1 MRDNVFKDFTVQVKS
16 SFNVTA
22 VSVYSCA
29 MSGDAKLICGESI
42 DRKIVNERYCRF
54 NSTVVITA
62 PESLPEAPKYMS
74 RLVTR
79 IVLDSTMYMIALSSY
94 ALEAFKGETAQR
106 VLQMLRELELTAAPV
121 KSKTPRPEKSPRP
134 TREKRE
140 LPKLNPK
147 AIKIAAI
154 AAVSLVLVVGA
165 VYLISTL
172 DFETPVSDTDTD
184 DDKPPPTHYLAPEPT
199 DVPAPEPSPSAP
211 PTSPATSPPTS
222 PATSPPTADVTQ
234 PTLTESPTQP
244 PPSSAGTSR
253 PNTPTKP
260 PTSPTTSPPTTKKP
274 TPTQPPTVNVGTP
287 KISAS
292 KSNNSVTLS
301 WAAIT
306 DADGY
311 EVSRSTSMI
320 GGYSVLNAIA
330 VRDGSTIKVTDSGTN
345 SGTTYYYSVRAFRNV
360 GGVKNWGS
368 HSEIVTVRG

>member
-1 MRDNVFKDFTVQVKS
+1 MEKHIISFIEYCTINKVSDKEKTMYNTELYEFSAYTNKDFSAEALDSYMIHLRDSSIKETVFKRKVDVLKVFYNFLTEKEIITVNPFAPKNALVETPKIETVIEVDDVVEKS
-16 SFNVTA
+16 DLF
-22 VSVYSCA
+22 
-29 MSGDAKLICGESI
+29 LSI
-42 DRKIVNERYCRF
+42 A
-54 NSTVVITA
+54 TVVKT
-62 PESLPEAPKYMS
+62 KRS
-74 RLVTR
+74 RLPLLAIPATLVVVAVGIAAYYIIAPGMIHDDDTETVEPSDINELTDLIDVT
-79 IVLDSTMYMIALSSY
+79 DAP
-94 ALEAFKGETAQR
+94 ALEAT
-106 VLQMLRELELTAAPV
+106 
-121 KSKTPRPEKSPRP
+121 
-134 TREKRE
+134 
-140 LPKLNPK
+140 
-147 AIKIAAI
+147 
-154 AAVSLVLVVGA
+154 
-165 VYLISTL
+165 TL
-172 DFETPVSDTDTD
+172 DTPTT
-184 DDKPPPTHYLAPEPT
+184 
-199 DVPAPEPSPSAP
+199 P
-211 PTSPATSPPTS
+211 PTSPATT
-222 PATSPPTADVTQ
+222 PPTADVTQ

-253 PNTPTKP
+253 PDTPTKP
-260 PTSPTTSPPTTKKP
+260 TITTPSPTTSSPPK
-274 TPTQPPTVNVGTP
+274 PTQPPTVNVGTP